1 MSEIDRKNISI
12 KNENVTGR
20 RKSSSSFIVTANVIS
35 SLQNR
40 QVNIFNLNWPRWAQ
54 LSVVIHKLLSKQ

>member
-20 RKSSSSFIVTANVIS
+20 KSSSSFIITANVIS